1 VVDLVRTDARRGITL
16 AKKVADLCDAFNM
29 NCELHSWGS
38 CVSQAANVHVMCAI
52 HNCDF
57 FEKSV
62 PEEQFEVLAKNPI
75 RIDAEGFV
83 RPPEGPG
90 HGLELDWDE
99 VQRRTSV
106 EM

>member
-1 VVDLVRTDARRGITL
+1 
-16 AKKVADLCDAFNM
+16 
-29 NCELHSWGS
+29 
-38 CVSQAANVHVMCAI
+38 MCAI

-62 PEEQFEVLAKNPI
+62 PEEQFEVLARNPI

-83 RPPEGPG
+83 HPPEGPG

-106 EM
+106 DM